1 MMQSFSN
8 KNILLCITGGIA
20 AYKSAEILRLFKK
33 NGADIR
39 IVMTEAAKEFIT
51 PLTMQAL
58 SGNPIHNSLLDEK
71 AEAAMSHIEL
81 AKWADIIIIAPCTAE
96 TMSKLA
102 HGRADDL
109 MGAVI
114 LASNAKTFIAPAM
127 NVEMWR
133 DPVTQNNL
141 NILSQRDLYF
151 IGPASGEQACGDV
164 GDGRMEEPL
173 NIFNFIKNKVIN
185 NKLQNIKITITAG
198 PTREQI
204 DPVRYISNNSSGK
217 MGYALADAAIEE
229 GAEVILISGPVSLRS
244 NPKAKLISINSADEL
259 LNEAYKAMESSDIFI
274 SCAAVAD
281 YQPLNSHDNKIKKN
295 KDEMLDITLTKNPD
309 ILSSISKKHPD
320 KFIVGFAAETENV
333 EDNAK
338 DKLINKKLNMI
349 IANDVSDTSIGFDS
363 DNNEVM
369 IITQNKSILAK
380 KDSKLNIAR
389 NIIDLIT
396 KEIKDVIT
404 N

>member
-1 MMQSFSN
+1 
-8 KNILLCITGGIA
+8 
-20 AYKSAEILRLFKK
+20 
-33 NGADIR
+33 
-39 IVMTEAAKEFIT
+39 
-51 PLTMQAL
+51 
-58 SGNPIHNSLLDEK
+58 
-71 AEAAMSHIEL
+71 
-81 AKWADIIIIAPCTAE
+81 
-96 TMSKLA
+96 
-102 HGRADDL
+102 
-109 MGAVI
+109 
-114 LASNAKTFIAPAM
+114 
-127 NVEMWR
+127 
-133 DPVTQNNL
+133 
-141 NILSQRDLYF
+141 
-151 IGPASGEQACGDV
+151 
-164 GDGRMEEPL
+164 
-173 NIFNFIKNKVIN
+173 
-185 NKLQNIKITITAG
+185 
-198 PTREQI
+198 
-204 DPVRYISNNSSGK
+204 

-281 YQPLNSHDNKIKKN
+281 YKPLNSHDNKIKKN

-309 ILSSISKKHPD
+309 ILSSISKKYPD

>member
-1 MMQSFSN
+1 
-8 KNILLCITGGIA
+8 
-20 AYKSAEILRLFKK
+20 
-33 NGADIR
+33 
-39 IVMTEAAKEFIT
+39 
-51 PLTMQAL
+51 
-58 SGNPIHNSLLDEK
+58 
-71 AEAAMSHIEL
+71 
-81 AKWADIIIIAPCTAE
+81 
-96 TMSKLA
+96 
-102 HGRADDL
+102 
-109 MGAVI
+109 
-114 LASNAKTFIAPAM
+114 
-127 NVEMWR
+127 
-133 DPVTQNNL
+133 
-141 NILSQRDLYF
+141 
-151 IGPASGEQACGDV
+151 
-164 GDGRMEEPL
+164 MEEPL

-229 GAEVILISGPVSLRS
+229 GADVILISGPVSLRS

-259 LNEAYKAMESSDIFI
+259 LNEAYKAIESSDIFI

-281 YQPLNSHDNKIKKN
+281 YKPLNTHDNKIKKN
-295 KDEMLDITLTKNPD
+295 KDEILDITLTKNPD
-309 ILSSISKKHPD
+309 ILSSISEKYPD

-338 DKLINKKLNMI
+338 DKLINKNLNMI
-349 IANDVSDTSIGFDS
+349 VANDVSDTSIGFDS